1 MKRTCLLSTAAVSL
15 MVLTSCSGD
24 VDQASTMGTNEE
36 VGTVKLRNVFV
47 EAPSE
52 IKYQYG
58 PGDEAIVRLELFSEA
73 ENPAVLTSVRTN
85 LAQRVEMLADPDCDG
100 EREQVS
106 SIVVPPEDTVNEPG
120 GLHSAYHLK
129 IVDFNREVLAGT
141 TVPLVFTF
149 QDVGEVTVD
158 AMVEAGDDGDVPP
171 PRTCLSTV
179 E

>member
-1 MKRTCLLSTAAVSL
+1 MTRTGLLTTAAASL
-15 MVLTSCSGD
+15 LVLTSCSQD

-47 EAPSE
+47 EAPPE
-52 IKYQYG
+52 IKYQYD

-73 ENPAVLTSVRTN
+73 DDPATLVSVRTD

-100 EREQVS
+100 DREQVP
-106 SIVVPPEDTVNEPG
+106 SIAVPPEGVVNEPG
-120 GLHSAYHLK
+120 SLHSAYHLK

-149 QDVGEVTVD
+149 RDAGEVTVE
-158 AMVEAGDDGDVPP
+158 AMVEATDDGDVPP
-171 PRTCLSTV
+171 PQTCLPIV